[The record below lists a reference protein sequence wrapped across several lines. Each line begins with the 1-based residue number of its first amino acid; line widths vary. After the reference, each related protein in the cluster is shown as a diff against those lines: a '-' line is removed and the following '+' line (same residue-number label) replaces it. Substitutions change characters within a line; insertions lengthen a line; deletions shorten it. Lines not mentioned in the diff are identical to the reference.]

1 MKTERNLEYVDS
13 RDYSNSLALGK
24 MRAFHRALKGFADRL
39 EDGLIIVSSSIGSE
53 EIVLRETGKPDSKIA
68 IQKDEVPI
76 YCAAYDLLA
85 SKLNHDETIN
95 FRESFAVKAG
105 QVERLTEVM
114 RRVSEYNGLLPFYA
128 ETIIINRLEDN

>member
-1 MKTERNLEYVDS
+1 MKIERNLEYIDS
-13 RDYSNSLALGK
+13 RVYPNRLATK
-24 MRAFHRALKGFADRL
+24 KIKAFHGVLKEFADRL

-53 EIVLRETGKPDSKIA
+53 EIVLRETGKPDSEIA

-76 YCAAYDLLA
+76 YCATYDLLA

-105 QVERLTEVM
+105 QVERLTEIM